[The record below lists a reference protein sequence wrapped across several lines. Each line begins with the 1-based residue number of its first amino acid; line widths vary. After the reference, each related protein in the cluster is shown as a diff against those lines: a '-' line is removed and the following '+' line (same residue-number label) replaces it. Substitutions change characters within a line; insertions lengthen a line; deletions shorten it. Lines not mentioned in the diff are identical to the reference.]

1 MRLHGSPT
9 VERMPR
15 TPRRV
20 VALLLAGATLASLA
34 ACAPAAPAATNAPT
48 DSPDATE
55 APIFAS
61 DEEAL
66 AAAVAAY
73 ERYLELD
80 SVIAAEGGV
89 EPDRIRAAV
98 TDAYASELIGQYES
112 QQRNG
117 VIVTG
122 KTTFAQPNLTRNAQQ
137 RDQAQIEI
145 YGCAGVGDTRIF
157 NSGGDDI
164 TPPDR
169 DVSVPLLLSFESE
182 ARADTLLLSGSEL
195 WAGDDF
201 C

>member
-73 ERYLELD
+73 ERYLDAEQRIVESAHVEVD
-80 SVIAAEGGV
+80 SIAGTTTPAFA
-89 EPDRIRAAV
+89 D
-98 TDAYASELIGQYES
+98 ELIAQYETLRES
-112 QQRNG
+112 SLRLSG
-117 VIVTG
+117 RG
-122 KTTFAQPNLTRNAQQ
+122 
-137 RDQAQIEI
+137 QIDSERI
-145 YGCAGVGDTRIF
+145 AEFGVGESGFYATMYACSDVSGVQVM
-157 NSGGDDI
+157 NSSGDDV
-164 TPPDR
+164 TPER
-169 DVSVPLLLSFESE
+169 AERVPVVIEFEGT
-182 ARADTLLLSGSEL
+182 AKDTLLVAGSSK
-195 WAGDDF
+195 WSGDDF